1 MLFKDVLL
9 LDDYV
14 FSGKSLKQSLPQ
26 HQLSSLTKG
35 KCMPKAE
42 SQPHERQIILLL
54 PESSGGSMPL
64 LPTRQCLFSKTI
76 QSLHQDVA
84 GAIWKGDNFL
94 LFFFTG
100 DKRECSLG

>member
-26 HQLSSLTKG
+26 HQHSSLTKG

-42 SQPHERQIILLL
+42 AQPDERQNILLL
-54 PESSGGSMPL
+54 PRELRGG
-64 LPTRQCLFSKTI
+64 QCLYFPPGSACFLI
-76 QSLHQDVA
+76 QYSLYTKV
-84 GAIWKGDNFL
+84 
-94 LFFFTG
+94 
-100 DKRECSLG
+100 